1 MNSMAWRRTEARFNN
16 KSSKKGD
23 APYEG
28 IVVSDVEAEN
38 RENSAILLR
47 NTVTQDINAFG
58 VSTQNSYLCIKP
70 KKCIFLEIYYLKH
83 NYLLHNLRWQD
94 NYR

>member
-1 MNSMAWRRTEARFNN
+1 MYFVIMNSMAWRRTEARFN

-38 RENSAILLR
+38 RENSAISLR
-47 NTVTQDINAFG
+47 NTVTQNINAFG
-58 VSTQNSYLCIKP
+58 VLSP
-70 KKCIFLEIYYLKH
+70 KSASFLEIYHLKY
-83 NYLLHNLRWQD
+83 NYLLHNLW
-94 NYR
+94 